1 MYGEFYTFYRL
12 CKKVILGCI
21 RSVNAKILPDNAD
34 DIITPTAI
42 FYISTDSPAPTA
54 KRGFGKIRA
63 VGYKKVK
70 KHDENR

>member
-42 FYISTDSPAPTA
+42 FYISTGSPAPA
-54 KRGFGKIRA
+54 GIRA